1 MLLAVMMTT
10 IYWTEEEL
18 IGALSPFTW
27 KRTLI
32 STLVRDGQAA
42 CRDGLYYYLTD
53 KGELRAERALRKS
66 K

>member
-1 MLLAVMMTT
+1 MLLITMLRTL
-10 IYWTEEEL
+10 YWTEEEL

-32 STLVRDGQAA
+32 STLIRDGQAA

-53 KGELRAERALRKS
+53 KGELRAERALKRLK
-66 K
+66 